1 MEIFLVHCIRLVLL
15 DPWPGFV
22 GDQCEEK
29 CGKEDMK
36 VVRRATKNKSIQDED
51 VFGGSSCP
59 SGGVDVEDERWWRG

>member
-36 VVRRATKNKSIQDED
+36 VVRRATKINKYRTKMFLED
-51 VFGGSSCP
+51 LV
-59 SGGVDVEDERWWRG
+59 VRVEVWT